1 MSFFSKIGIE
11 PQFII
16 DKRGQDLTEDYR
28 VLTMDE
34 EWDEVDGI
42 IVTMNRPSQKLIND
56 IYKKSQVNVI
66 KRQAIVEEVLRNS

>member
-1 MSFFSKIGIE
+1 
-11 PQFII
+11 
-16 DKRGQDLTEDYR
+16 
-28 VLTMDE
+28 MDE

>member
-1 MSFFSKIGIE
+1 MN
-11 PQFII
+11 
-16 DKRGQDLTEDYR
+16 
-28 VLTMDE
+28 E

>member
-1 MSFFSKIGIE
+1 MSFLSKIGIE